1 MLETYRNEI
10 PDWVFEDDTFLFHG
24 TSNLSEQN
32 LDFGYTNLYT
42 PVSFEIVDNI
52 VSIYKEMPWWGK
64 DSGGYGVLNSYSN
77 RDRNEKGK
85 YFFLGE
91 TAQRCALY
99 ASKEFAGG
107 ELTRS
112 VYHSINDLNDFLT
125 DVKIREHHK
134 RTIEKDYEY
143 YGPYNPVDLDWLAQ
157 QIVPLK
163 QILSDLEKLRNSYKY
178 GIIYVYKIEEED
190 YTNLI
195 YSKYGMGFKVLE
207 PLAIDRLKV
216 KLIFDP
222 PVEKH
227 FGDMISDKLIFQRG
241 ITWAERI
248 QRY

>member
-1 MLETYRNEI
+1 MVEIYKNEV
-10 PDWVFEDDTFLFHG
+10 PSLVLEDDSFLFHG

-32 LDFGYTNLYT
+32 LDSGITNSYT

-52 VSIYKEMPWWGK
+52 VSIYKKMSWWGK
-64 DSGGYGVLNSYSN
+64 NSGGYGVLNSYSI
-77 RDRNEKGK
+77 RDRTEKGK
-85 YFFLGE
+85 CFFLGE
-91 TAQRCALY
+91 TAQRCSLY

-112 VYHSINDLNDFLT
+112 VYHSINDLNIFLT
-125 DVKIREHHK
+125 DVTIRDHHK

-163 QILSDLEKLRNSYKY
+163 QVFSDLEELKNSYKY
-178 GIIYVYKIEEED
+178 GVIYGYKIEEVD

-195 YSKYGMGFKVLE
+195 YSKYGMGFKVSE
-207 PLAIDRLKV
+207 PLPLDRLKV

-222 PVEKH
+222 PVENH
-227 FGDMISDKLIFQRG
+227 FGNIFSDKL
-241 ITWAERI
+241 RI
-248 QRY
+248 QREMIWSKRIKMG